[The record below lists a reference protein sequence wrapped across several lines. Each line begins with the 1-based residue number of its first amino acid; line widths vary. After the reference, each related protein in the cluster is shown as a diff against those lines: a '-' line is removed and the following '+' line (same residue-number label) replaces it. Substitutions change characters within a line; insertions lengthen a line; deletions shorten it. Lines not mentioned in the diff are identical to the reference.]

1 MTSTQRR
8 FPSLFQSSAGA
19 TALVLALLS
28 APLTPPVHAQSCTPD
43 PFGGETCLPEPD
55 PDDPG
60 DPNDPGSPDDPGTSS
75 DSDGS
80 NDSDRPRIPVWGGIP
95 GVPAGVIFDRRKP
108 YRVFEAQEPA
118 PEPAP
123 APAPEPAAE
132 PEPEPEPIRALWQ
145 KDGELPQPV
154 ALDYVNRQLRQQML
168 AQVEQSTV
176 STEVTGE
183 IIRFDDT
190 DYLEILE
197 PTTLLYS
204 HPYMEPGLTAW
215 VNGYGAGDRLQLNNR
230 TIDLNSGGVV
240 FGFDLDLSDSFSI
253 GLFGNYSSTDT
264 SSSRGSWNPDGW
276 GGGVTADWWTDN
288 FYVQGLFGGTSFS
301 GRQERKLNGDNA
313 SGDRSGNSW
322 NAAVRLGAPIDAG
335 SIYLEPQA
343 QFSWTGATFDSFTE
357 SGVSRDQRLRF
368 SGSNADLFGT
378 ELAIKIG
385 VPLRSDERS
394 LFFPSLRLGWIAN
407 WGQDNGNQTVR
418 YIESG
423 DSYSYGMSTE
433 NANGL
438 LVEAGLDYTTFN
450 FTDTSV
456 GVFVR
461 GGPVFWG
468 SDLGTSWRAWGGL
481 SLSF

>member
-1 MTSTQRR
+1 M
-8 FPSLFQSSAGA
+8 
-19 TALVLALLS
+19 LALLW
-28 APLTPPVHAQSCTPD
+28 APLTQPAQAQSCTPD
-43 PFGGETCLPEPD
+43 PFGSETCLPD
-55 PDDPG
+55 PESDTPEDPEKPG
-60 DPNDPGSPDDPGTSS
+60 RPNIPNTFVPPGLP
-75 DSDGS
+75 
-80 NDSDRPRIPVWGGIP
+80 P
-95 GVPAGVIFDRRKP
+95 GVVFDRRRP
-108 YRVFEAQEPA
+108 YRVFEPQEPA
-118 PEPAP
+118 AEPAP
-123 APAPEPAAE
+123 APTPAPEPAAT
-132 PEPEPEPIRALWQ
+132 PEPEPKPIRALWQ
-145 KDGELPQPV
+145 KHGDLPQPV
-154 ALDYVNRQLRQQML
+154 ALDYVNSQLRQQML

-183 IIRFDDT
+183 VLRFDDT
-190 DYLEILE
+190 DYLEILQ

-204 HPYMEPGLTAW
+204 LPYMDPGLTAW
-215 VNGYGAGDRLQLNNR
+215 VSGYGTGNRLLVNNR

-240 FGFDLDLSDSFSI
+240 FGFDVDLSDSFSL
-253 GLFGNYSSTDT
+253 GLYGNYNSTDT
-264 SSSRGSWNPDGW
+264 SSSRNSWNPSGW
-276 GGGVTADWWTDN
+276 GGGITADWWTDN
-288 FYVQGLFGGTSFS
+288 FYVQGLFGGSSFS
-301 GRQERKLNGDNA
+301 GRQERKINGDNA
-313 SGDRSGNSW
+313 SGDRNGNAW

-335 SIYLEPQA
+335 SVYLEPQA
-343 QFSWTGATFDSFTE
+343 QLSWTGATFDSFNE

-368 SGSNADLFGT
+368 SGSNADLFST

-385 VPLRSDERS
+385 MPLRSNERS

-407 WGQDNGNQTVR
+407 WGQNNSNQTVR

-468 SDLGTSWRAWGGL
+468 SNLGTSWRAWGGL

>member
-1 MTSTQRR
+1 VTQKHRR
-8 FPSLFQSSAGA
+8 LPSLVQSSAGV
-19 TALVLALLS
+19 TALVLAILS
-28 APLTPPVHAQSCTPD
+28 APLTQPAHAQSCTPD
-43 PFGGETCLPEPD
+43 PFGGETCLPDPD
-55 PDDPG
+55 PNNSD
-60 DPNDPGSPDDPGTSS
+60 NPGSPS
-75 DSDGS
+75 DSNG
-80 NDSDRPRIPVWGGIP
+80 SDRPRIPVWGGIP

-108 YRVFEAQEPA
+108 YRVFEPQEAEPEV
-118 PEPAP
+118 EPAP
-123 APAPEPAAE
+123 APAPEPAAQ
-132 PEPEPEPIRALWQ
+132 PQPAPEPIRALWN
-145 KDGELPQPV
+145 KDSALPEPL
-154 ALDYVNRQLRQQML
+154 ALDYVNTHLRQQML
-168 AQVEQSTV
+168 AQVQESTV
-176 STEVTGE
+176 STAVTGE
-183 IIRFDDT
+183 ILRFGDT

-204 HPYMEPGLTAW
+204 HPYMDPGLTAW

-230 TIDLNSGGVV
+230 SIDLNSGGVV
-240 FGFDLDLSDSFSI
+240 FGLDMDLSDTFSL
-253 GLFGNYSSTDT
+253 GLYGNYSSTDT
-264 SSSRGSWNPDGW
+264 SSSRGSWNPSGW

-343 QFSWTGATFDSFTE
+343 QFSWTGATFDSFSE
-357 SGVSRDQRLRF
+357 SGVSSDQRLRF

-407 WGQDNGNQTVR
+407 WGQGNGNQTVR
-418 YIESG
+418 FIESG
-423 DSYSYGMSTE
+423 ESYSYGMSTE

-450 FTDTSV
+450 FNDTSV

-468 SDLGTSWRAWGGL
+468 SGLGTSWRAWGGL
-481 SLSF
+481 SLDF